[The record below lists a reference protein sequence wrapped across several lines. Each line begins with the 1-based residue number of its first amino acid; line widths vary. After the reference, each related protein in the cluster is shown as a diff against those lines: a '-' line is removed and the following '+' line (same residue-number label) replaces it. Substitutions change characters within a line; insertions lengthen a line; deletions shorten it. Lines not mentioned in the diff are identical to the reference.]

1 METEQSNITVWS
13 SQCRLVILQIG
24 RILSI
29 TFTNSNLAAYAVK
42 MKRDIAKRQSIV
54 KLDGPKKRQRQY
66 NIFEAIKKTQV
77 KREQAQKPN
86 CEYLLGL

>member
-1 METEQSNITVWS
+1 
-13 SQCRLVILQIG
+13 
-24 RILSI
+24 
-29 TFTNSNLAAYAVK
+29 
-42 MKRDIAKRQSIV
+42 MKRDNAKRVSIV

-86 CEYLLGL
+86 CKKLPLDISYIVFLIVS